1 MNQDL
6 IVCQGL
12 GKTFSHTK
20 ALVDVNLNIGRG
32 KLVGLLGPNG
42 SGKTTLIKLLCGL
55 LQPSFGSLTI
65 NGYTP
70 GVETKAHVSYLPDR
84 MYCWAFSRTSTRILT
99 EKRQRVC
106 APA

>member
-20 ALVDVNLNIGRG
+20 ALTDVNLNIGRG

-70 GVETKAHVSYLPDR
+70 GVETKAHVELSPRPDVLCRLDENPRSAGIFPGLLPG
-84 MYCWAFSRTSTRILT
+84 F
-99 EKRQRVC
+99 
-106 APA
+106 

>member
-20 ALVDVNLNIGRG
+20 ALTDVNLNIGRG

-42 SGKTTLIKLLCGL
+42 SGPTARARP
-55 LQPSFGSLTI
+55 PSLS
-65 NGYTP
+65 
-70 GVETKAHVSYLPDR
+70 S
-84 MYCWAFSRTSTRILT
+84 
-99 EKRQRVC
+99 C
-106 APA
+106 AGCCSPALGN

>member
-20 ALVDVNLNIGRG
+20 ALTDVNLNIGRG

-42 SGKTTLIKLLCGL
+42 SGKTTLIKLICGL
-55 LQPSFGSLTI
+55 L
-65 NGYTP
+65 
-70 GVETKAHVSYLPDR
+70 
-84 MYCWAFSRTSTRILT
+84 
-99 EKRQRVC
+99 
-106 APA
+106 

>member
-20 ALVDVNLNIGRG
+20 ALTDVNLNIGRG

-42 SGKTTLIKLLCGL
+42 SGKTTLIKLMCGL
-55 LQPSFGSLTI
+55 LQPSFGGTD
-65 NGYTP
+65 
-70 GVETKAHVSYLPDR
+70 H
-84 MYCWAFSRTSTRILT
+84 
-99 EKRQRVC
+99 QRLHPRGGDQGPC
-106 APA
+106 ELSA